1 MEQSRY
7 DRPRHRTAQRR
18 GNGRV
23 AQLRIYKVRSAGR
36 VSIDG
41 APITIG
47 RSSQNTVVLRS
58 TEVSRHHCIIEVAD
72 GVTRIR
78 DLGSHHG
85 ISVNG
90 EPVTESALR
99 DGDRI
104 RVGRFELTFI
114 DPDEAVQARIE
125 SDAAE
130 REAEIRQ
137 REAEAAQREA
147 ETQRE
152 DLGNRLTEAQ
162 AKAESLEAD
171 LSWQIERHQ
180 ASQHEIAQR
189 SAAADRVIRQFA
201 SHREQLLEAWQKLA
215 VIHHTLTAVETLW
228 VETDEQTQD
237 AEPADPQELQE
248 LLEQREAIADHLE
261 AVHAARDAAMGNLQ
275 MTLHRLAS
283 LRAPTESLQ
292 QPAFPESPAPPRP
305 VDRRRRKPFR
315 VLGAAGLVLLAA
327 ALWWIFTATIMVSG

>member
-1 MEQSRY
+1 M
-7 DRPRHRTAQRR
+7 
-18 GNGRV
+18 
-23 AQLRIYKVRSAGR
+23 AQLRINKVRSAGR
-36 VSIDG
+36 LSIEG
-41 APITIG
+41 EPITIG

-58 TEVSRHHCIIEVAD
+58 TEVSRRHCIIEVAD

-90 EPVTESALR
+90 EPVNESALR

-104 RVGRFELTFI
+104 RIGRFELTFI
-114 DPDEAVQARIE
+114 DPDEAGQARME
-125 SDAAE
+125 ADAAE
-130 REAEIRQ
+130 REAETRQHEAETAQREADAAQ

-171 LSWQIERHQ
+171 LSWQVETHQ
-180 ASQHEIAQR
+180 ASQHELAQR
-189 SAAADRVIRQFA
+189 LAAADRAIRQFA
-201 SHREQLLEAWQKLA
+201 SHRKQLLEAWQKLA
-215 VIHHTLTAVETLW
+215 VLHRTLPAVETLW

-248 LLEQREAIADHLE
+248 LLEQREAIADRLE
-261 AVHAARDAAMGNLQ
+261 AVHAARDAAMGDLQ
-275 MTLHRLAS
+275 MALHRLAS
-283 LRAPTESLQ
+283 LQAPMESLQ
-292 QPAFPESPAPPRP
+292 QPALPESPAHPRP
-305 VDRRRRKPFR
+305 VDRRRRKPVS
-315 VLGAAGLVLLAA
+315 VLGATGLVLLAA
-327 ALWWIFTATIMVSG
+327 ALWWIFTATTVVSG